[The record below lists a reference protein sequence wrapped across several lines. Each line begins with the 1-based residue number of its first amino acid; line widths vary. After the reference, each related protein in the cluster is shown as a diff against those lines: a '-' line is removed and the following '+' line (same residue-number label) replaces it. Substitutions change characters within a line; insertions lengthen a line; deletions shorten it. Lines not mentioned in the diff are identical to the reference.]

1 MNPRSLLVSQ
11 PEAVL
16 IARDEDGAWL
26 GGWHSTDQEGF
37 EDAIWDLLRCRDRG
51 LRDRSRA
58 LATVT
63 IELSPRL
70 AARLCNDGAATH
82 AARKKAK
89 RLERRLQ
96 LAPGGCPM
104 LARGARAVLE
114 ATGMTGG
121 QLEQALDLPPMIGAS
136 MMEGRGALKPPELVE
151 RWNASGR
158 PRLVYRLEVGRP
170 EGWVIS
176 VFRMGS

>member
-1 MNPRSLLVSQ
+1 MSARHLLVSQ

-16 IARDEDGAWL
+16 VARDEDGGWL

-37 EDAIWDLLRCRDRG
+37 EDALWALLQWRDRG
-51 LRDRSRA
+51 LRDRGDA

-70 AARLCNDGAATH
+70 AARLCNEGAATH
-82 AARKKAK
+82 AARKKVK
-89 RLERRLQ
+89 RLERRLN
-96 LAPGGCPM
+96 LAPGGCPI

-114 ATGMTGG
+114 ATEMTGA
-121 QLEQALDLPPMIGAS
+121 QLEQVLDLPPMIVAS
-136 MMEGRGALKPPELVE
+136 MLEGRGALKPPELVE

-170 EGWVIS
+170 GGWLID
-176 VFRMGS
+176 VFKA